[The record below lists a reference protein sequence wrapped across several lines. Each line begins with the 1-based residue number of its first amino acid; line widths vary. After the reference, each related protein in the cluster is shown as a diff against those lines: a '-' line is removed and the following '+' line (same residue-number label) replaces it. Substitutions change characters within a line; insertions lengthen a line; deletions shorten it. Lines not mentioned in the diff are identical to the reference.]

1 MVSGWK
7 ATVVRVALAVSL
19 LAQLAPASQC
29 RRSKCSQAGR
39 PFVALEERPV
49 KRTCPKAAAKS
60 SKPVVAGCTG
70 CRKASAMSCC
80 PSKAKATRTTGSC
93 CQVCPKTAPR
103 QPMSPPTETA
113 RESLRPEATMPG
125 SAIVATAGVDVNL
138 GPELSDH
145 PTFLARSGP
154 SQRANLCVWLT

>member
-1 MVSGWK
+1 MLSGWR
-7 ATVVRVALAVSL
+7 ATGVRVALAVSL

-39 PFVALEERPV
+39 PCVTLEERPV

-60 SKPVVAGCTG
+60 SEPLVAGCTG
-70 CRKASAMSCC
+70 CRKAAAVKSCC
-80 PSKAKATRTTGSC
+80 PSKAKRSTGTC

-125 SAIVATAGVDVNL
+125 SAIVATAGVDINL
-138 GPELSDH
+138 GPEFSDQ

-154 SQRANLCVWLT
+154 SQRAVLCVWLT